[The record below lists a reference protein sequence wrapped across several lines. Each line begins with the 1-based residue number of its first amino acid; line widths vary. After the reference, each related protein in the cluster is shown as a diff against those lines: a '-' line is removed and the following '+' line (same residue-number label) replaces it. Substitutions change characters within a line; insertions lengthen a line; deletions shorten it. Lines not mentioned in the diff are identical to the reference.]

1 MYRKQV
7 DVFHCISISKVGDFC
22 KKNNI
27 PLHCD
32 GARLFNAAV
41 QLGVSAFS
49 LVEPCD
55 SVSVCLSKGLG
66 APVGSVVVGSKSF
79 IARYTFHNYG
89 GKYSAVKQNCN
100 EHNLILALIF
110 GSFLRCKRMRKLLGG
125 GMRQSGVLAAAGLYA
140 LSHNL
145 PKLKSDNDIAHHLAK
160 GKCPPISK
168 TNIVVK
174 LLKYYMF

>member
-1 MYRKQV
+1 MCIKLV

-22 KKNNI
+22 EKNNI

-41 QLGVSAFS
+41 QLGVSASS

-79 IARYTFHNYG
+79 IARYTIRNDG
-89 GKYSAVKQNCN
+89 GKYSA
-100 EHNLILALIF
+100 
-110 GSFLRCKRMRKLLGG
+110 
-125 GMRQSGVLAAAGLYA
+125 
-140 LSHNL
+140 
-145 PKLKSDNDIAHHLAK
+145 AK
-160 GKCPPISK
+160 
-168 TNIVVK
+168 
-174 LLKYYMF
+174 

>member
-32 GARLFNAAV
+32 GARLFNAAA
-41 QLGVSAFS
+41 QLGVSASS

-66 APVGSVVVGSKSF
+66 APVGSVVVGRKSF
-79 IARYTFHNYG
+79 IARYTVHPY
-89 GKYSAVKQNCN
+89 
-100 EHNLILALIF
+100 
-110 GSFLRCKRMRKLLGG
+110 
-125 GMRQSGVLAAAGLYA
+125 
-140 LSHNL
+140 
-145 PKLKSDNDIAHHLAK
+145 K
-160 GKCPPISK
+160 GKKWFS
-168 TNIVVK
+168 NA
-174 LLKYYMF
+174 

>member
-1 MYRKQV
+1 M

-32 GARLFNAAV
+32 GARLFNAAA
-41 QLGVSAFS
+41 QLGVSASS

-79 IARYTFHNYG
+79 IARYAFRNYKEEHCVATHN
-89 GKYSAVKQNCN
+89 
-100 EHNLILALIF
+100 
-110 GSFLRCKRMRKLLGG
+110 
-125 GMRQSGVLAAAGLYA
+125 
-140 LSHNL
+140 
-145 PKLKSDNDIAHHLAK
+145 
-160 GKCPPISK
+160 
-168 TNIVVK
+168 
-174 LLKYYMF
+174 

>member
-1 MYRKQV
+1 M
-7 DVFHCISISKVGDFC
+7 DVLHCIPFAKVGDFC

-66 APVGSVVVGSKSF
+66 APVGSVVVGRKSF
-79 IARYTFHNYG
+79 IARYTVHYYKGEN
-89 GKYSAVKQNCN
+89 KNRLV
-100 EHNLILALIF
+100 HNLITYSFF
-110 GSFLRCKRMRKLLGG
+110 GPFL
-125 GMRQSGVLAAAGLYA
+125 
-140 LSHNL
+140 
-145 PKLKSDNDIAHHLAK
+145 DAK
-160 GKCPPISK
+160 E
-168 TNIVVK
+168 
-174 LLKYYMF
+174 